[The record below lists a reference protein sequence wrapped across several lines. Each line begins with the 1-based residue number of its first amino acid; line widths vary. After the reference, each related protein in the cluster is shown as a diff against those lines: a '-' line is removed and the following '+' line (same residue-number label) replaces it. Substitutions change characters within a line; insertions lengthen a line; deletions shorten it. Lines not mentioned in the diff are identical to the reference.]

1 MNLDPLVVLRSGEDV
16 LWLAGPEHATRSD
29 GSSSLMVAVAYGSTA
44 DVPEGVSFTDEL
56 GARWC
61 AAGGVKKGFHIEG
74 VILEEEEFY
83 GRDS

>member
-1 MNLDPLVVLRSGEDV
+1 
-16 LWLAGPEHATRSD
+16 
-29 GSSSLMVAVAYGSTA
+29 MVAVAYGSTA